1 MFRQFMHAKLHRCTV
16 TRADLDYIGSIS
28 VDTDLLEAVGILP
41 YEKVLVVDV
50 DNGARFETYAIEAP
64 AGSGTIGING
74 GAARLV
80 QTGDLVLIIAFAYVG
95 QGETVKPKT
104 AIIGRDNR
112 IEAIIE
118 DDVTIPGSP
127 GSFIEGIRQN

>member
-41 YEKVLVVDV
+41 YEKVLVVDI

-64 AGSGTIGING
+64 AGSGVIGVNG
-74 GAARLV
+74 GCARLV

-95 QGETVKPKT
+95 DGEIVKPKT
-104 AIIGRDNR
+104 AIIGEGNR

-118 DDVTIPGSP
+118 DEVAVPGDAESLAD
-127 GSFIEGIRQN
+127 FRI